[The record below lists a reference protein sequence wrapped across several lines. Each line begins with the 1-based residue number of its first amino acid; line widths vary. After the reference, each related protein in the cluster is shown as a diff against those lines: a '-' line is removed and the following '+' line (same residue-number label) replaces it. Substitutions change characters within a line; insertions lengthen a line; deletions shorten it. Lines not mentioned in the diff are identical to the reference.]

1 MSNEEYL
8 KYLQNYNDNA
18 KLFQIQNNILI
29 LNYNGTF
36 KMPITH
42 INLSE
47 LNPNIFNIDPRETFQ
62 IIYVLELL
70 YKPNL
75 TESETNF
82 ITNYT
87 QKYLSLNDSVLE
99 NDNDDKDRVWCLSIP
114 IYKAYDPMLIETPAA
129 ITISNVINNHSEIIE
144 SGKGKQKRLVLENKN
159 IPTIIDEEDNLPIN
173 MEKAGFISLLFI
185 VAAVI
190 ATISYITYYI
200 IS

>member
-36 KMPITH
+36 KMPLTH

-47 LNPNIFNIDPRETFQ
+47 LNPNIFNLDPRETFQ

-87 QKYLSLNDSVLE
+87 QKYLSLNDSVLD
-99 NDNDDKDRVWCLSIP
+99 NDSDDKDRVWCLSIP
-114 IYKAYDPMLIETPAA
+114 IYKAYDPMFINSQCAT
-129 ITISNVINNHSEIIE
+129 TINNVINNHNEILE

-159 IPTIIDEEDNLPIN
+159 IPTILDEEDNLPIN
-173 MEKAGFISLLFI
+173 LEKAGFISLLFI

-190 ATISYITYYI
+190 ATVSYITYYI
-200 IS
+200 IR

>member
-29 LNYNGTF
+29 LNYNGSF
-36 KMPITH
+36 KMPLTH
-42 INLSE
+42 TNLSV
-47 LNPNIFNIDPRETFQ
+47 LNPSIFNIDPRETFQ

-75 TESETNF
+75 SESEINF

-99 NDNDDKDRVWCLSIP
+99 NDSDDKERVWCLSIP
-114 IYKAYDPMLIETPAA
+114 IYKAYDPVFINTPCA
-129 ITISNVINNHSEIIE
+129 ITINDVINNHSEIIE
-144 SGKGKQKRLVLENKN
+144 SGKGKHKRLVLENKN
-159 IPTIIDEEDNLPIN
+159 IPTIIDEEENLPIN

-185 VAAVI
+185 VGAVI
-190 ATISYITYYI
+190 ATVSYIAYFI
-200 IS
+200 VK

>member
-29 LNYNGTF
+29 LNYNGIF
-36 KMPITH
+36 KMPLTH

-47 LNPNIFNIDPRETFQ
+47 LNPNIINLDPRETFQ

-70 YKPNL
+70 YNPNL
-75 TESETNF
+75 SESEINF

-87 QKYLSLNDSVLE
+87 QKYLSLNDSVLD
-99 NDNDDKDRVWCLSIP
+99 NDSDDKDRVWYLSIP
-114 IYKAYDPMLIETPAA
+114 IYKAYDPMFINTPTAT
-129 ITISNVINNHSEIIE
+129 TINNVINNHNEIIE

-159 IPTIIDEEDNLPIN
+159 IPTILDEEDNIPLN
-173 MEKAGFISLLFI
+173 LEKAGFISLLFI

-190 ATISYITYYI
+190 ATVSYITYYI
-200 IS
+200 IR